1 MPLQATQHTLQ
12 ILGDLMGENEI
23 TYDDI
28 LEYESLFSLAPSFLL
43 ESFAKRESNLV
54 LKFKS
59 TIQSYMNNLDN
70 EQKGK
75 LDIILDSDISQLQSL
90 MQEAYQKTN
99 KKQFRILANPRYK
112 HFIDVNLDEIR
123 KML

>member
-1 MPLQATQHTLQ
+1 
-12 ILGDLMGENEI
+12 MGENEI

-43 ESFAKRESNLV
+43 ERFAKRESNLV

-70 EQKGK
+70 EQKEK
-75 LDIILDSDISQLQSL
+75 LDIIIDSDISQLQSL

-112 HFIDVNLDEIR
+112 HFIEVNLDEIR